1 MEMEIEVEMKKKKK
15 KRKIWI
21 ALGIVVIIVAFLGI
35 NIWVNADESNLTV
48 EVTTLKEEEI
58 TDKVLTQG
66 TLKLAEEQTVYYS
79 SDKGETAE
87 ILVNVGDDIEK
98 GKALLTY
105 KNDQLT
111 LEHRQNELQQQSGN
125 LQSNSLREQHKE
137 IDKQLEE
144 DKENKMLQEEHDQ
157 IKLQQQQANI
167 ELEQLKLQKETI
179 NQQIADL
186 KVVSDIS
193 GKVVEV
199 NEQAVITSN
208 QMEQE
213 PLIRI
218 GSLDQLI
225 VEGSISEYDTLK
237 IKDGQTVTLTS
248 DAIPDESWT
257 GTVSH
262 ISYLP
267 NDTGDLGVDGGTSGV
282 QYPITVTV
290 DDGDIGLKPGFQMIM
305 EIKTEE
311 HRAKTLP
318 ITAVQQEDDVNYVYV
333 VVKGKAERREVK
345 VGTASFETIEINDG
359 ITDKDKVIIEPS
371 ENIIDGMEVSVQ

>member
-1 MEMEIEVEMKKKKK
+1 MEAKRKTK

-21 ALGIVVIIVAFLGI
+21 AVGIVAIIVGFLGI

-79 SDKGETAE
+79 PEKGEIAE
-87 ILVNVGDDIEK
+87 ILVNEGDDIER

-111 LEHRQNELQQQSGN
+111 LEQRQNELEQQSGI

-137 IDKQLEE
+137 IDKQIEE
-144 DKENKMLQEEHDQ
+144 DKDNKVLQEEHDQ

-186 KVVSDIS
+186 KVVSDIT

-199 NEQAVITSN
+199 NEQAAFTSN
-208 QMEQE
+208 QMEQQ

-225 VEGSISEYDTLK
+225 VEGSVSEYDALN

-267 NDTGDLGVDGGTSGV
+267 NDTGEMGMDDGTTGV
-282 QYPITVTV
+282 QYPVTVTV
-290 DDGDIGLKPGFQMIM
+290 DDKDIGLKPGFQMTM
-305 EIKTEE
+305 EIKTDE
-311 HRAKTLP
+311 HKANTLP
-318 ITAVQQEDDVNYVYV
+318 ITAVQQEEDDNYVYV
-333 VVKGKAERREVK
+333 VVEGKAERREVK
-345 VGTASFETIEINDG
+345 VGTASLKTIEISDG
-359 ITDKDKVIIEPS
+359 ITVKDQVIIDPA
-371 ENIIDGMEVSVQ
+371 ENIKDGMDVSVQ

>member
-1 MEMEIEVEMKKKKK
+1 MEMEAKRKTK

-21 ALGIVVIIVAFLGI
+21 AVGIVAIIVGFLGI

-79 SDKGETAE
+79 PEKGEIAE
-87 ILVNVGDDIEK
+87 ILVNEGDDIER

-111 LEHRQNELQQQSGN
+111 LEQRQNELEQQSGI

-137 IDKQLEE
+137 IDKQIEE
-144 DKENKMLQEEHDQ
+144 DKDNKVLQEEHDQ

-186 KVVSDIS
+186 KVVSDIT

-199 NEQAVITSN
+199 NEEAAFTSN
-208 QMEQE
+208 QMEQQ

-225 VEGSISEYDTLK
+225 VEGSVSEYDALN

-267 NDTGDLGVDGGTSGV
+267 NDTGEMGMDDGTTGV
-282 QYPITVTV
+282 QYPVTVTV
-290 DDGDIGLKPGFQMIM
+290 DDKDIGLKPGFQMTM
-305 EIKTEE
+305 EIKTDE
-311 HRAKTLP
+311 HKANTLP
-318 ITAVQQEDDVNYVYV
+318 ITAVQQEEDDNYVYV
-333 VVKGKAERREVK
+333 VVEGKAERREVK
-345 VGTASFETIEINDG
+345 VGTASLKTIEISDG
-359 ITDKDKVIIEPS
+359 ITVKDQVIIDPA
-371 ENIIDGMEVSVQ
+371 ENIKDGMDVSVQ

>member
-1 MEMEIEVEMKKKKK
+1 MEMEAKTK

-21 ALGIVVIIVAFLGI
+21 AIGIVAIIVGFLGI

-79 SDKGETAE
+79 PDKGEIAE
-87 ILVNVGDDIEK
+87 ILVNEGDDIER

-111 LEHRQNELQQQSGN
+111 LEQRQNELEQQSGI

-137 IDKQLEE
+137 IDKQIEE

-186 KVVSDIS
+186 KVVSDIT

-199 NEQAVITSN
+199 NEQAAFTSN
-208 QMEQE
+208 QMEQQ

-225 VEGSISEYDTLK
+225 VEGSVSEYDALN

-267 NDTGDLGVDGGTSGV
+267 NDTGEMGMDDGTTGV
-282 QYPITVTV
+282 QYPVTVTV
-290 DDGDIGLKPGFQMIM
+290 DDKDIGLKPGFQMTM
-305 EIKTEE
+305 EIKTDE
-311 HRAKTLP
+311 HKANTLP
-318 ITAVQQEDDVNYVYV
+318 ITAVQQEEDDNYVYV
-333 VVKGKAERREVK
+333 VVEGKAERREVK
-345 VGTASFETIEINDG
+345 VGTASLKTIEISDG
-359 ITDKDKVIIEPS
+359 ITDKDQVIIDPA
-371 ENIIDGMEVSVQ
+371 ENIKDGMDVSVQ

>member
-1 MEMEIEVEMKKKKK
+1 MEMEAKRKTK

-21 ALGIVVIIVAFLGI
+21 AVGIVAIIVGFLGI

-79 SDKGETAE
+79 PEKGEIAE
-87 ILVNVGDDIEK
+87 ILVNEGDDIER

-111 LEHRQNELQQQSGN
+111 LEQRQNELEQQSGI

-137 IDKQLEE
+137 IDKQIEE
-144 DKENKMLQEEHDQ
+144 DKDNKVLQEEHDQ

-186 KVVSDIS
+186 KVVSDIT

-199 NEQAVITSN
+199 NEQAAFTSN
-208 QMEQE
+208 QMEQQ

-225 VEGSISEYDTLK
+225 VEGSVSEYDALN

-267 NDTGDLGVDGGTSGV
+267 NDTGEMGMDDGTTGV
-282 QYPITVTV
+282 QYPVTVTV
-290 DDGDIGLKPGFQMIM
+290 DDKDIGLKPGFQMTM
-305 EIKTEE
+305 EIKTDE
-311 HRAKTLP
+311 HKANTLP
-318 ITAVQQEDDVNYVYV
+318 ITAVQQEEDDNYVYV
-333 VVKGKAERREVK
+333 VVEGKAERREVK
-345 VGTASFETIEINDG
+345 VGTASLKTIEISDG
-359 ITDKDKVIIEPS
+359 ITVKDQVIIDPA
-371 ENIIDGMEVSVQ
+371 ENIKDGMDVSVQ

>member
-1 MEMEIEVEMKKKKK
+1 MEAKTK

-21 ALGIVVIIVAFLGI
+21 AIGIVAIIVGFLGI

-79 SDKGETAE
+79 PEKGEIAE
-87 ILVNVGDDIEK
+87 ILVNEGDDIER

-111 LEHRQNELQQQSGN
+111 LEQRQNELEQQSGI

-137 IDKQLEE
+137 IDKQIEE

-186 KVVSDIS
+186 KVVSDIT

-199 NEQAVITSN
+199 NEQAAFTSN
-208 QMEQE
+208 QMEQQ

-225 VEGSISEYDTLK
+225 VEGSVSEYDALN

-267 NDTGDLGVDGGTSGV
+267 NDTGEMGMDDGTTGV
-282 QYPITVTV
+282 QYPVTVTV
-290 DDGDIGLKPGFQMIM
+290 DDKDIGLKPGFQMTM
-305 EIKTEE
+305 EIKTDE
-311 HRAKTLP
+311 HKANTLP
-318 ITAVQQEDDVNYVYV
+318 ITAVQQEEDDNYVYV
-333 VVKGKAERREVK
+333 VVEGKAERREVK
-345 VGTASFETIEINDG
+345 VGTASLKTIEISDG
-359 ITDKDKVIIEPS
+359 ITDKDQVIIDPA
-371 ENIIDGMEVSVQ
+371 ENIKDGMDVSVQ

>member
-1 MEMEIEVEMKKKKK
+1 MEMEAKRKTK

-21 ALGIVVIIVAFLGI
+21 AVGIVAIIVGFLGI

-79 SDKGETAE
+79 PEKGEIAE
-87 ILVNVGDDIEK
+87 ILVNEGDDIER

-111 LEHRQNELQQQSGN
+111 LEQRQNELEQQSGI
-125 LQSNSLREQHKE
+125 LQSNSLREQHKK
-137 IDKQLEE
+137 IDKQIEE
-144 DKENKMLQEEHDQ
+144 DKDNKVLQEEHDQ

-186 KVVSDIS
+186 KVVSDIT

-199 NEQAVITSN
+199 NEQAAFTSN
-208 QMEQE
+208 QMEQQ

-225 VEGSISEYDTLK
+225 VEGSVSEYDALN

-267 NDTGDLGVDGGTSGV
+267 NDTGEMGMDDGTTGV
-282 QYPITVTV
+282 QYPVTVTV
-290 DDGDIGLKPGFQMIM
+290 DDKDIGLKPGFQMTM
-305 EIKTEE
+305 EIKTDE
-311 HRAKTLP
+311 HKANTLP
-318 ITAVQQEDDVNYVYV
+318 ITAVQQEEDDNYVYV
-333 VVKGKAERREVK
+333 VVEGKAERREVK
-345 VGTASFETIEINDG
+345 VGTASLKTIEISDG
-359 ITDKDKVIIEPS
+359 ITVKDQVIIDPA
-371 ENIIDGMEVSVQ
+371 ENIKDGMDVSVQ

>member
-1 MEMEIEVEMKKKKK
+1 MEMEAKTK

-21 ALGIVVIIVAFLGI
+21 AIGIVAIIVGFLGI

-79 SDKGETAE
+79 PDKGEIAE
-87 ILVNVGDDIEK
+87 ILVNEGDDIER

-111 LEHRQNELQQQSGN
+111 LEQRQNELEQQSGI

-137 IDKQLEE
+137 IDKQIEE

-186 KVVSDIS
+186 KVVSDIT

-199 NEQAVITSN
+199 NEQAAFTSN
-208 QMEQE
+208 QMEQQ

-225 VEGSISEYDTLK
+225 VEGSVSEYDALN

-248 DAIPDESWT
+248 DAIPDESWV

-267 NDTGDLGVDGGTSGV
+267 NDTGEMGMDDGTSGV
-282 QYPITVTV
+282 QYPVTVTV
-290 DDGDIGLKPGFQMIM
+290 DDKDIGLKPGFQMTM
-305 EIKTEE
+305 EIKTDE
-311 HRAKTLP
+311 HKANTLP
-318 ITAVQQEDDVNYVYV
+318 ITAVQQEEDDNYVYV
-333 VVKGKAERREVK
+333 VVEGKAERREVK
-345 VGTASFETIEINDG
+345 VGTASLKTIEISDG
-359 ITDKDKVIIEPS
+359 ITDKDQVIIDPA
-371 ENIIDGMEVSVQ
+371 ENIKDGMDVSVQ

>member
-1 MEMEIEVEMKKKKK
+1 MEMEAKTK

-21 ALGIVVIIVAFLGI
+21 AVGIVAIIVGFLGI

-79 SDKGETAE
+79 PDKGEIAE
-87 ILVNVGDDIEK
+87 ILVNEGDDIER

-111 LEHRQNELQQQSGN
+111 LEQRQNELEQQSGI

-137 IDKQLEE
+137 IDKQIEE

-186 KVVSDIS
+186 KVVSDIT

-199 NEQAVITSN
+199 NEQAAFTSN
-208 QMEQE
+208 QMEQQ

-225 VEGSISEYDTLK
+225 VEGSVSEYDALN

-267 NDTGDLGVDGGTSGV
+267 NDTGEMGMDDGTTGV
-282 QYPITVTV
+282 QYPVTVTV
-290 DDGDIGLKPGFQMIM
+290 DDKDIGLKPGFQMTM
-305 EIKTEE
+305 EIKTDE
-311 HRAKTLP
+311 HKANTLP
-318 ITAVQQEDDVNYVYV
+318 ITAVQQEEDDNYVYV
-333 VVKGKAERREVK
+333 VVEGKAERREVK
-345 VGTASFETIEINDG
+345 VGTASLKTIEISDG
-359 ITDKDKVIIEPS
+359 ITDKDQVIIDPA
-371 ENIIDGMEVSVQ
+371 ENIKDGMDVSVQ

>member
-1 MEMEIEVEMKKKKK
+1 MEMEAKTK

-21 ALGIVVIIVAFLGI
+21 AIGIVAIIVGFLGI

-48 EVTTLKEEEI
+48 EVTTLKKEEI

-79 SDKGETAE
+79 PDKGEIAE
-87 ILVNVGDDIEK
+87 ILVNEGDDIER

-111 LEHRQNELQQQSGN
+111 LEQRQNELEQQSGI

-137 IDKQLEE
+137 IDKQIEE

-186 KVVSDIS
+186 KVVSDIT

-199 NEQAVITSN
+199 NEQAAFTSN
-208 QMEQE
+208 QMEQQ

-225 VEGSISEYDTLK
+225 VEGSVSEYDALN

-267 NDTGDLGVDGGTSGV
+267 NDTGEMGMDDGTTGV
-282 QYPITVTV
+282 QYPVTVTV
-290 DDGDIGLKPGFQMIM
+290 DDKDIGLKPGFQMTM
-305 EIKTEE
+305 EIKTDE
-311 HRAKTLP
+311 HKANTLP
-318 ITAVQQEDDVNYVYV
+318 ITAVQQEEDDNYVYV
-333 VVKGKAERREVK
+333 VVEGKAERREVK
-345 VGTASFETIEINDG
+345 VGTASLKTIEISDG
-359 ITDKDKVIIEPS
+359 ITDKDQVIIDPA
-371 ENIIDGMEVSVQ
+371 ENIKDGMDVSVQ

>member
-1 MEMEIEVEMKKKKK
+1 MEMEAKTK

-21 ALGIVVIIVAFLGI
+21 AIGIVAIIVGFLGI

-79 SDKGETAE
+79 PEKGEIAE
-87 ILVNVGDDIEK
+87 ILVNEGDDIER

-111 LEHRQNELQQQSGN
+111 LEQRQNELEQQSGI

-137 IDKQLEE
+137 IDKQIEE
-144 DKENKMLQEEHDQ
+144 DKDNKVLQEEHDQ

-186 KVVSDIS
+186 KVVSDIT

-199 NEQAVITSN
+199 NEQAAFTSN
-208 QMEQE
+208 QMEQQ

-225 VEGSISEYDTLK
+225 VEGSVSEYDALN

-267 NDTGDLGVDGGTSGV
+267 NDTGEMGMDDGTTGV
-282 QYPITVTV
+282 QYPVTVTV
-290 DDGDIGLKPGFQMIM
+290 DDKDIGLKPGFQMTM
-305 EIKTEE
+305 EIKTDE
-311 HRAKTLP
+311 HKANTLP
-318 ITAVQQEDDVNYVYV
+318 ITAVQQEEDDNYVYV
-333 VVKGKAERREVK
+333 VVEGKAERREVK
-345 VGTASFETIEINDG
+345 VGTASLKTIEISDG
-359 ITDKDKVIIEPS
+359 ITVKDQVIIDPA
-371 ENIIDGMEVSVQ
+371 ENIKDGMDVSVQ

>member
-1 MEMEIEVEMKKKKK
+1 MEMEAKTK

-21 ALGIVVIIVAFLGI
+21 AIGIVAIIVGFLGI

-79 SDKGETAE
+79 PDKGEIAE
-87 ILVNVGDDIEK
+87 ILVNEGDDIER

-111 LEHRQNELQQQSGN
+111 LEQRQNELEQQSGI

-137 IDKQLEE
+137 IDKQIEE

-186 KVVSDIS
+186 KVVSDIT

-199 NEQAVITSN
+199 NEQAAFTSN
-208 QMEQE
+208 QMEQQ

-225 VEGSISEYDTLK
+225 VEGSVSEYDALN

-267 NDTGDLGVDGGTSGV
+267 NDTGEMGMDDGTTGV
-282 QYPITVTV
+282 QYPVTVTV
-290 DDGDIGLKPGFQMIM
+290 DDKDIGLKPGFQMTM
-305 EIKTEE
+305 EIKTDE
-311 HRAKTLP
+311 HKANTLP
-318 ITAVQQEDDVNYVYV
+318 ITAVQQEGDDNYVYV
-333 VVKGKAERREVK
+333 VVEGKAERREVK
-345 VGTASFETIEINDG
+345 VGTASLKTIEISDG
-359 ITDKDKVIIEPS
+359 ITDKDQVIIDPA
-371 ENIIDGMEVSVQ
+371 ENIKDGMDVSVQ

>member
-1 MEMEIEVEMKKKKK
+1 MEAKTK

-21 ALGIVVIIVAFLGI
+21 AVGIVAIIVGFLGI

-79 SDKGETAE
+79 PEKGEIAE
-87 ILVNVGDDIEK
+87 ILVNEGDDIER

-111 LEHRQNELQQQSGN
+111 LEQRQNELEQQSGI

-137 IDKQLEE
+137 IDKQIEE

-186 KVVSDIS
+186 KVVSDIT

-199 NEQAVITSN
+199 NEQAAFTSN
-208 QMEQE
+208 QMEQQ

-225 VEGSISEYDTLK
+225 VEGSVSEYDALN

-267 NDTGDLGVDGGTSGV
+267 NDTGEMGMDDGTTGV
-282 QYPITVTV
+282 QYPVTVTV
-290 DDGDIGLKPGFQMIM
+290 DDKDIGLKPGFQMTM
-305 EIKTEE
+305 EIKTDE
-311 HRAKTLP
+311 HKANTLP
-318 ITAVQQEDDVNYVYV
+318 ITAVQQEEDDNYVYV
-333 VVKGKAERREVK
+333 VVEGKAERREVK
-345 VGTASFETIEINDG
+345 VGTASLKTIEISDG
-359 ITDKDKVIIEPS
+359 ITVKDQVIIDPA
-371 ENIIDGMEVSVQ
+371 ENIKDGMDVSVQ

>member
-1 MEMEIEVEMKKKKK
+1 MEAKTK

-21 ALGIVVIIVAFLGI
+21 AIGIVAIIVGFLGI

-79 SDKGETAE
+79 PDKGEIAE
-87 ILVNVGDDIEK
+87 ILVNEGDDIER

-111 LEHRQNELQQQSGN
+111 LEQRQNELEQQSGI

-137 IDKQLEE
+137 IDKQIEE

-186 KVVSDIS
+186 KVVSDIT

-199 NEQAVITSN
+199 NEQAAFTSN
-208 QMEQE
+208 QMEQQ

-225 VEGSISEYDTLK
+225 VEGSVSEYDALN

-267 NDTGDLGVDGGTSGV
+267 NDTGEMGMDDGTTGV
-282 QYPITVTV
+282 QYPVTVTV
-290 DDGDIGLKPGFQMIM
+290 DDKDIGLKPGFQMTM
-305 EIKTEE
+305 EIKTDE
-311 HRAKTLP
+311 HKANTLP
-318 ITAVQQEDDVNYVYV
+318 ITAVQQEEDDNYVYV
-333 VVKGKAERREVK
+333 VVEGKAERREVK
-345 VGTASFETIEINDG
+345 VGTASLKTIEISDG
-359 ITDKDKVIIEPS
+359 ITDKDQVIIDPA
-371 ENIIDGMEVSVQ
+371 ENIKDGMDVSVQ

>member
-1 MEMEIEVEMKKKKK
+1 MEMEAKTK

-21 ALGIVVIIVAFLGI
+21 AIGIVAIIVGFLGI

-79 SDKGETAE
+79 PDKGEIAE
-87 ILVNVGDDIEK
+87 ILVNEGDDIER

-111 LEHRQNELQQQSGN
+111 LEQRQNELEQQSGI

-137 IDKQLEE
+137 IDKQIEE

-186 KVVSDIS
+186 KVVSDIT

-199 NEQAVITSN
+199 NEQAAFTSN
-208 QMEQE
+208 QMEQQ

-225 VEGSISEYDTLK
+225 VEGSVSEYDALN

-267 NDTGDLGVDGGTSGV
+267 NDTGEMGMDDGTTGV
-282 QYPITVTV
+282 QYPVTVTV
-290 DDGDIGLKPGFQMIM
+290 DDKDIGLKPGFQMTM
-305 EIKTEE
+305 EIKTDE
-311 HRAKTLP
+311 HKANTLP
-318 ITAVQQEDDVNYVYV
+318 ITAVQQEEDDNYVYV
-333 VVKGKAERREVK
+333 VVEGKAERREVK
-345 VGTASFETIEINDG
+345 VGTASLKTIEISDG
-359 ITDKDKVIIEPS
+359 ITDKDQVIIDPA
-371 ENIIDGMEVSVQ
+371 ENIKDGMDVSV

>member
-1 MEMEIEVEMKKKKK
+1 MEMEAKTK

-21 ALGIVVIIVAFLGI
+21 AIGIVAIIVGFLGI

-79 SDKGETAE
+79 PDKGEIAE
-87 ILVNVGDDIEK
+87 ILVNEGDDIER

-111 LEHRQNELQQQSGN
+111 LEQRQNELEQQSGI

-137 IDKQLEE
+137 IDKQIEE

-186 KVVSDIS
+186 KVVSDIT

-199 NEQAVITSN
+199 NEQAAFTSN
-208 QMEQE
+208 QMEQQ

-225 VEGSISEYDTLK
+225 VEGSVSEYDALN

-267 NDTGDLGVDGGTSGV
+267 NDTGEMGMDDGTTGV
-282 QYPITVTV
+282 QYPVTVTV
-290 DDGDIGLKPGFQMIM
+290 DDKDIGLKPGFQMTM
-305 EIKTEE
+305 EIKTDE
-311 HRAKTLP
+311 HKANTLP
-318 ITAVQQEDDVNYVYV
+318 ITAVQQEGDDNYVYV
-333 VVKGKAERREVK
+333 VVEGKAERREVK
-345 VGTASFETIEINDG
+345 VGTASLKTIEISDG
-359 ITDKDKVIIEPS
+359 ITNKDQVIIDPA
-371 ENIIDGMEVSVQ
+371 ENIKDGMDVSVQ